1 MASFV
6 LFVHFASTFLIIKTM
21 FKKACFHGFF
31 TFLSLLMMMKMAS
44 LNNSND
50 FPFLSA
56 IGCSRHEPEL

>member
-31 TFLSLLMMMKMAS
+31 HISVPS
-44 LNNSND
+44 HDDENGQLNNSND